1 MPVLLEQL
9 LESGV
14 EPRYLA
20 YVGYM
25 TKISKKIKAIT
36 KKHNVGIKKVF
47 GADFLDV
54 SLPKLDGFE
63 RVGESFNTAI
73 SANPKFMMVVLLR

>member
-1 MPVLLEQL
+1 
-9 LESGV
+9 
-14 EPRYLA
+14 
-20 YVGYM
+20 M
-25 TKISKKIKAIT
+25 TKISKNKSDHKEAQRWA
-36 KKHNVGIKKVF
+36 KKVF

-73 SANPKFMMVVLLR
+73 SANLNFMMVVLLR